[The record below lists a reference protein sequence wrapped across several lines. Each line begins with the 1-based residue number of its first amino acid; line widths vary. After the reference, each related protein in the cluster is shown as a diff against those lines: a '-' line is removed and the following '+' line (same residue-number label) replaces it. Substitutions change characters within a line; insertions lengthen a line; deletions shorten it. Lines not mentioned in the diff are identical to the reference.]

1 MCLNIPNFFTYLVEL
16 LSSPPSSIQGTVQ
29 QTSVMLTWT
38 QPDIDAVQK
47 YIISYTRTAGCSDAP
62 SGIQTISGS
71 MRMYTLSGL
80 QENITYGITIT
91 AMNTRNRLSA
101 TKSFTTLTACMLCL
115 IYIIIHTHFHQYIY
129 KLWKYILIKN
139 L

>member
-1 MCLNIPNFFTYLVEL
+1 MSLVDL
-16 LSSPPSSIQGTVQ
+16 LSSPPTNIQGTVQ

-38 QPDIDAVQK
+38 QSDIDAVQN

-62 SGIQTISGS
+62 SGSQTISGS

-80 QENITYGITIT
+80 QENITYDITIT

-101 TKSFTTLTACMLCL
+101 TKSFTTLTASMLS
-115 IYIIIHTHFHQYIY
+115 
-129 KLWKYILIKN
+129 
-139 L
+139 